1 MRVLKINNK
10 DYVIKFTSQTIK
22 ELNAKGITLGGLIED
37 LDKMKVDKLYDI
49 FEYGLKA
56 MQHDITT
63 EKALSIIDE
72 YYDEDENNDFEEF
85 FKMLLEEYSKAMG
98 LGKKFKELMSQENQ

>member
-22 ELNAKGITLGGLIED
+22 ELNAKGITLVGLMQD
-37 LDKMKVDKLYDI
+37 LEKMKVDQLYDT
-49 FEYGLKA
+49 FEYGLKT

-72 YYDEDENNDFEEF
+72 YYDEDENNDLESF
-85 FKMLLEEYSKAMG
+85 FKILLEEYSKAMG
-98 LGKKFKELMSQENQ
+98 LGKTFKELMNQQNQ